1 MIGILLVNLGTP
13 DQPTNSAVRRYLREF
28 LSDERVLDINPL
40 ARWLLVN
47 LIIVPFRSPKS
58 RKAYEKIWTS
68 EGSPLLKNT
77 RELSQAVAQ
86 ELGEKYH
93 VEFAMRYGKPSLESA
108 LQHFKEKRVESIRIL
123 PLYPQYASSSTG
135 STQEKI
141 HALAK
146 KIPNLPPIQFLLP
159 FFEHPGYAESFAE
172 IGKPI
177 LESLKPDHILFS
189 FHGLPE
195 RQILKEDI
203 SGKHCLKKANCC
215 EEILPANGLC
225 YRAHC
230 FHSAFAI
237 AEQLGIAK
245 EDYTIC
251 FQSRLGRTPW
261 IKPYTDIVI
270 DELAK
275 SGKKR
280 LAVFCPAFV
289 ADCLETL
296 EEIGMRA
303 KEQFIEA
310 GGEDLQLIPS
320 LNAHPIWVKALV
332 QMLRG
337 ESKQT

>member
-13 DQPTNSAVRRYLREF
+13 EKPSNAAIRRYLREF

-58 RKAYEKIWTS
+58 RKAYEKIWTA

-77 RELSQAVAQ
+77 RDLTQAVAR
-86 ELGEKYH
+86 ELGKNYQ
-93 VEFAMRYGKPSLESA
+93 VEFAMRYGAPSLESA
-108 LQHFKEKRVESIRIL
+108 LRRFQENRVESIRIL

-146 KIPNLPPIQFLLP
+146 KIPDLPPIQFLLP

-172 IGKPI
+172 IGRPM
-177 LESLKPDHILFS
+177 LEAMKPDHILFS

-203 SGKHCLKKANCC
+203 GGKRCLKSENCC
-215 EEILPANGLC
+215 EEIVPANGLC

-230 FHSAFAI
+230 FHSTYAI
-237 AEQLGIAK
+237 AERLGLKK

-275 SGKKR
+275 NGKKR

-303 KEQFIEA
+303 KEQFIQA
-310 GGEDLQLIPS
+310 GGEDLKLIPS
-320 LNAHPIWVKALV
+320 LNAHPTWVTALV
-332 QMLRG
+332 QMLQG
-337 ESKQT
+337 KS